1 MLLWLYYYIATVI
14 MVILLHCD
22 GYIITCVIMAVLL
35 YRYVAIIDLCSKLKI
50 TLYRDLATIVQ
61 YSRVNYRKPR
71 VI

>member
-22 GYIITCVIMAVLL
+22 GYIITCVIMVVLL

-50 TLYRDLATIVQ
+50 TLYKMRFSYNCSIFK
-61 YSRVNYRKPR
+61 S
-71 VI
+71 